1 MTEEDNEE
9 KESKVESV
17 NIVGEIHKIEGK
29 NWTEEFKLIDR
40 DKDEH
45 IVISNSDVSEKFME
59 DGLVYRIIGDKE
71 DEKITL
77 NDYEVL
83 ADDWEAY
90 EEKKAKEEEKQQI
103 NNTIEDRVAGK
114 YEDTD
119 IQKVEINDNLGTDE
133 EGDYIVLVHLK
144 WNRKNKP
151 KTTKD
156 MLEMYSDDLAA
167 TLAEEENITEITVFW
182 EVPYHLEGDNIAK
195 MNYTRS
201 GEKMAIGER
210 WYDPIIR

>member
-17 NIVGEIHKIEGK
+17 NIVGEIYKTEGK

-59 DGLVYRIIGDKE
+59 DGLIYRIIGDKE

-90 EEKKAKEEEKQQI
+90 E
-103 NNTIEDRVAGK
+103 
-114 YEDTD
+114 
-119 IQKVEINDNLGTDE
+119 
-133 EGDYIVLVHLK
+133 
-144 WNRKNKP
+144 
-151 KTTKD
+151 
-156 MLEMYSDDLAA
+156 
-167 TLAEEENITEITVFW
+167 
-182 EVPYHLEGDNIAK
+182 
-195 MNYTRS
+195 
-201 GEKMAIGER
+201 
-210 WYDPIIR
+210 